1 MVYALVGLTA
11 DTPTERV
18 LVVLLGAGILL
29 FMLAL
34 VWRLYPRTFLHGF
47 FVAAGVF
54 LSFDIVVFHWIFGLH
69 RITAGP
75 EADVI
80 EPVLVVLGV
89 GFITYGLLRERTD
102 DHGRS
107 ARDGPPMTAPR
118 EAAGQ
123 SKHRS

>member
-47 FVAAGVF
+47 FVAAASSSASTSSCSTGSLGF
-54 LSFDIVVFHWIFGLH
+54 
-69 RITAGP
+69 TASRPVRKPTSSNRCSWSSAWGSSP
-75 EADVI
+75 TGCYAS
-80 EPVLVVLGV
+80 EPK
-89 GFITYGLLRERTD
+89 TTD
-102 DHGRS
+102 ARRRRGR
-107 ARDGPPMTAPR
+107 R
-118 EAAGQ
+118 
-123 SKHRS
+123 